1 LLLKKTFSC
10 IFTPFSET
18 VLLGLVSFYF
28 ETTKLNTIG
37 LNQFSKIEKTFS
49 EYLRRNC
56 DIFGFIVTGGL
67 FFIFGS
73 LFTSITKADIS
84 GPPPSRTGAPGE
96 TTCTSCHNQNA
107 GSGQFSI
114 VAPANYSPGQ
124 TYMIQVRHTTA
135 DATRRSWG
143 FELTALANNV
153 MAGSFANPTTLTR
166 IRTGNGR
173 FYIMQTAAGTFQGQ
187 TNEVIWSYSWTAPAT
202 NVGPVI
208 FYAAGL
214 QANDNESESG
224 DQTYTAN
231 VTVQP
236 TPVVAS
242 THTASDFDGDGK
254 TDPAVLRNNNN
265 NAVWYARTPSSVIIQ
280 QFGLMSDKFAPADFD
295 GDGKTDA
302 AIYRSGTWYIRMSS
316 TTALSVQSFGAGADT
331 AVPRLYFNRQII
343 SQ

>member
-1 LLLKKTFSC
+1 
-10 IFTPFSET
+10 
-18 VLLGLVSFYF
+18 
-28 ETTKLNTIG
+28 
-37 LNQFSKIEKTFS
+37 
-49 EYLRRNC
+49 
-56 DIFGFIVTGGL
+56 
-67 FFIFGS
+67 
-73 LFTSITKADIS
+73 
-84 GPPPSRTGAPGE
+84 
-96 TTCTSCHNQNA
+96 
-107 GSGQFSI
+107 
-114 VAPANYSPGQ
+114 
-124 TYMIQVRHTTA
+124 
-135 DATRRSWG
+135 
-143 FELTALANNV
+143 
-153 MAGSFANPTTLTR
+153 
-166 IRTGNGR
+166 
-173 FYIMQTAAGTFQGQ
+173 MQTAAGTFQGQ

-236 TPVVAS
+236 APVVAS